1 PFVTTLINYANG
13 RPALPTITGNGD
25 DNQWQSVYWALPEL
39 AMAYLITGNST
50 YSTKLRNW
58 TLYVCDPTTRPQWGG
73 ENGGSMGNAAGLIGV
88 SVAY

>member
-1 PFVTTLINYANG
+1 
-13 RPALPTITGNGD
+13 
-25 DNQWQSVYWALPEL
+25 YWALPEL

-73 ENGGSMGNAAGLIGV
+73 ENGGSMGNAAGLFGV
-88 SVAY
+88 SVAYDWCYDLFSPAERATIRD

>member
-1 PFVTTLINYANG
+1 RLILGTRVSLTELQRRAAAPAYAPFVTTLINYANG
-13 RPALPTITGNGD
+13 RAALPTITGNGD

-58 TLYVCDPTTRPQWGG
+58 TL
-73 ENGGSMGNAAGLIGV
+73 
-88 SVAY
+88 